1 MVNNSLMNDPGKPIE
16 MNNLRFSGGCQCGKL
31 RYEFSGPLGSADLCH
46 CRMCQKAFGSF
57 GAILLRVNL
66 ADLRW
71 TRGDPTTFKSSSIVE
86 RGFCKNCGTPLFMFE
101 HGDTFI
107 DLAVGTMDNPNAI
120 KTLQSQIG
128 VESRLDWFTA
138 LSALPEARTDDTRTQ
153 AELATLKSL
162 QHPDYDT

>member
-1 MVNNSLMNDPGKPIE
+1 MKDRQSAEDSNN
-16 MNNLRFSGGCQCGKL
+16 RHFSGGCQCGKL
-31 RYEFSGPLGSADLCH
+31 RYEFAGPLGSADLCH

-57 GAILLRVNL
+57 GAILLRVSL

-107 DLAVGTMDNPNAI
+107 DLAVGTMDNPNAV

-128 VESRLDWFTA
+128 VESRVHWFEA
-138 LSALPEARTDDTRTQ
+138 LSKLPEARTDDTRTP
-153 AELATLKSL
+153 AELATLKSF